1 MLVFITIPSIIKN
14 WVSPPI
20 HWQSALPVSHG
31 RCHGSC
37 AQQGSILANTRETR
51 EKRGTRVQ
59 DSHSSWA
66 RYGISDLPTSG
77 QGQGIWCQSSGVSPR
92 AEWGKLCLPL
102 AISYRLVCSFWKCL
116 PSTHGDIHS
125 NLDLCKLTK
134 RPELFL
140 KMTGCEFIQWMT
152 GQMTAGNFWLMVIL

>member
-14 WVSPPI
+14 W
-20 HWQSALPVSHG
+20 QTALPVSHG
-31 RCHGSC
+31 RCHDSC
-37 AQQGSILANTRETR
+37 AQRGSILANTRETR
-51 EKRGTRVQ
+51 EKRGTWVQ

-77 QGQGIWCQSSGVSPR
+77 TKGQGIWCQSSGVSSR
-92 AEWGKLCLPL
+92 AEWGKLCSPL
-102 AISYRLVCSFWKCL
+102 AISYRLVYSFWKCL

-134 RPELFL
+134 RPALFL
-140 KMTGCEFIQWMT
+140 KMSGCQFIQWMT